1 MSEVWLVI
9 KVNNYT
15 TITIITKVSKF
26 YATVFL
32 IMAFAPVSAQEK
44 RVLSLEEA
52 VKLGIANS
60 KNLKIDQAKIEES
73 TANLLAAKN
82 RLLPELTVSGSYLY
96 LPFEPNVDLKIPG
109 MSGGGPKVS
118 NVLYGSANLSVPI
131 YSGGRIKYGIKSAEY
146 LVEASK
152 LTAENDK
159 NAIAY
164 NISQAYNNL
173 FKANE
178 VVKLLKENLAS
189 SQKRDQSFS
198 KLENNGVIAR
208 NDRLKAQL
216 QTSNIELQLMEAE
229 NNYNIANINMD
240 LLLGLP
246 DNTVIE
252 VDSSYIGADDL
263 GKPDDYYLN
272 LARENRNDLKAIDY
286 QRKAAALGT
295 KSAKAENLPSLAFTG
310 GYVAA
315 DIPKLL
321 TITNAVN
328 VGVGIQ
334 YNLSNIWKKNSS
346 YVQSKAKEQEL
357 AAANDL
363 LNDNVTLEVKRDYQN
378 DLYAHKK
385 IDVYQRALEQA
396 EENYRI
402 TLNKYNNGLETITNL
417 LDADTARITANVNVV
432 TSKADAALAHK
443 KLLQTT
449 GIINQ

>member
-1 MSEVWLVI
+1 MN
-9 KVNNYT
+9 KFFT
-15 TITIITKVSKF
+15 T
-26 YATVFL
+26 AFL
-32 IMAFAPVSAQEK
+32 IMTFCSVSAQEK
-44 RVLSLEEA
+44 RTISLEEA
-52 VKLGIANS
+52 VKLGIENS
-60 KNLKIDQAKIEES
+60 KNLKIDEAKIEES
-73 TANLLAAKN
+73 TANLLEAKN
-82 RLLPELTVSGSYLY
+82 RQLPELKVSGAYMY
-96 LPFEPNVDLKIPG
+96 LPIKPNIDIKIPG
-109 MSGGGPKVS
+109 MSGVGGPSV
-118 NVLYGSANLSVPI
+118 NQVLYGSANLSVPI
-131 YSGGRIKYGIKSAEY
+131 YAGGKIKYGIQSAEY

-152 LTAENDK
+152 LSSENDK
-159 NAIAY
+159 NAVAY

-173 FKANE
+173 FKASQ

-189 SQKRDQSFS
+189 SQKRDQSFI

-229 NNYNIANINMD
+229 NNYSIANINMD

-246 DNTVIE
+246 DNTEIE
-252 VDSSYIGADDL
+252 IDPNYIGEDDL

-272 LARENRNDLKAIDY
+272 LAKENRKDLQALDL

-295 KSAKAENLPSLAFTG
+295 KAAKAENLPSLAFTG

-315 DIPKLL
+315 DIPKLV

-328 VGVGIQ
+328 FGVGLS
-334 YNLSNIWKKNSS
+334 YNLSNIWKKNSALT
-346 YVQSKAKEQEL
+346 QSKAREQEL
-357 AAANDL
+357 SATNDL
-363 LNDNVTLEVKRDYQN
+363 LNDNITLEVKRDYQN

-385 IDVYQRALEQA
+385 IDVYQKSLEQA

-417 LDADTARITANVNVV
+417 LDADTAKITANVNVI

-449 GIINQ
+449 GIINNN

>member
-1 MSEVWLVI
+1 MNKFL
-9 KVNNYT
+9 T
-15 TITIITKVSKF
+15 AIILLGTFSF
-26 YATVFL
+26 F
-32 IMAFAPVSAQEK
+32 SAQEK
-44 RVLSLEEA
+44 RTISLEEA
-52 VKLGIANS
+52 VKLGIQNS
-60 KNLKIDQAKIEES
+60 KYLKVDQAQIEES

-82 RLLPELTVSGSYLY
+82 RQLPELTVSGSYLY
-96 LPFEPNVDLKIPG
+96 LPLEPNVNLKIPG
-109 MSGGGPKVS
+109 LAGGGPKVS
-118 NVLYGSANLSVPI
+118 NVLYGSANVSVPI

-152 LTAENDK
+152 LNSENDK

-189 SQKRDQSFS
+189 SQKRDQSFI

-229 NNYNIANINMD
+229 NNYSIANINMD

-246 DNTVIE
+246 DNTEIE
-252 VDSSYIGADDL
+252 VDSNYIGEDDL
-263 GKPDDYYLN
+263 TKPDDYYLN
-272 LARENRNDLKAIDY
+272 LARESRNDLKALDY
-286 QRKAAALGT
+286 QRRAAELGS

-346 YVQSKAKEQEL
+346 YVQAKAKEQEL
-357 AAANDL
+357 AANNDL
-363 LNDNVTLEVKRDYQN
+363 LNDNITLEVRRDYQN
-378 DLYAHKK
+378 DLFAHKK

-402 TLNKYNNGLETITNL
+402 TLNKYNAGLETITNL
-417 LDADTARITANVNVV
+417 LDADTAKITANVNVV

-449 GIINQ
+449 GTINNN

>member
-1 MSEVWLVI
+1 MNKLLTAIILV
-9 KVNNYT
+9 VT
-15 TITIITKVSKF
+15 FGV
-26 YATVFL
+26 L
-32 IMAFAPVSAQEK
+32 SAQEK
-44 RVLSLEEA
+44 RKISLQEA
-52 VKLGIANS
+52 VKLGIENS
-60 KNLKIDQAKIEES
+60 KHLKIDQAQIEES

-82 RLLPELTVSGSYLY
+82 KQLPELTVSGSYLY
-96 LPFEPNVDLKIPG
+96 LPLEPNVDLKIPG
-109 MSGGGPKVS
+109 LAGGGPKVS

-131 YSGGRIKYGIKSAEY
+131 YAGGRIKYGIKSAEY

-152 LTAENDK
+152 LNAENDK

-178 VVKLLKENLAS
+178 VVKLLKENLTS
-189 SQKRDQSFS
+189 SQKRDESFI

-216 QTSNIELQLMEAE
+216 QTSNIELQLMEAQ
-229 NNYNIANINMD
+229 NNYSIANINMD

-246 DNTVIE
+246 DNTEIE
-252 VDSSYIGADDL
+252 VDADYIGEDDL

-272 LARENRNDLKAIDY
+272 LARENRNDIKALDY
-286 QRKAAALGT
+286 QRKAAALGS
-295 KSAKAENLPSLAFTG
+295 KSAKAEHLPSLAFTG

-328 VGVGIQ
+328 VGIGIQ

-357 AAANDL
+357 AANNDL
-363 LNDNVTLEVKRDYQN
+363 LNDNVTLEVRRDYQN

-417 LDADTARITANVNVV
+417 LDADTAKITANVNVI

-449 GIINQ
+449 GTINNN

>member
-1 MSEVWLVI
+1 M
-9 KVNNYT
+9 
-15 TITIITKVSKF
+15 
-26 YATVFL
+26 
-32 IMAFAPVSAQEK
+32 
-44 RVLSLEEA
+44 LSLQEA
-52 VKLGIANS
+52 VKLGIENS
-60 KNLKIDQAKIEES
+60 KNLRIDQAKIEES
-73 TANLLAAKN
+73 TANLLEAKN
-82 RLLPELTVSGSYLY
+82 RQLPEFKVSGTYMY
-96 LPFEPNVDLKIPG
+96 LPLKPNVDIKIPG
-109 MSGGGPKVS
+109 VAGGGPEVS
-118 NVLYGSANLSVPI
+118 QVLYGSANLSVPI
-131 YSGGRIKYGIKSAEY
+131 YSGGRIKYGIQSAQY

-152 LTAENDK
+152 LTSENDK

-173 FKANE
+173 FKASQ
-178 VVKLLKENLAS
+178 VVQLLQENLAS
-189 SQKRDQSFS
+189 SQKRDQSFI

-216 QTSNIELQLMEAE
+216 QTSNIELQLMEAQ
-229 NNYNIANINMD
+229 NNYSIANINMD

-246 DNTVIE
+246 DNTEIQ
-252 VDSSYIGADDL
+252 VDSNYIGADDL

-272 LARENRNDLKAIDY
+272 LARENRKDLQALDL

-295 KSAKAENLPSLAFTG
+295 KSAKAENLPSLALTG

-328 VGVGIQ
+328 FGVGLS

-346 YVQSKAKEQEL
+346 LMQSKAREQEL
-357 AAANDL
+357 AANNDL

-402 TLNKYNNGLETITNL
+402 TLNKYNAGLETITNL

-449 GIINQ
+449 GIINNN

>member
-1 MSEVWLVI
+1 M
-9 KVNNYT
+9 
-15 TITIITKVSKF
+15 
-26 YATVFL
+26 
-32 IMAFAPVSAQEK
+32 
-44 RVLSLEEA
+44 LSLQEA
-52 VKLGIANS
+52 VKLGIENS
-60 KNLKIDQAKIEES
+60 KNLRIDQAKIEES
-73 TANLLAAKN
+73 TANLLEAKN
-82 RLLPELTVSGSYLY
+82 RQLPEFKVSGTYMY
-96 LPFEPNVDLKIPG
+96 LPLKSNVDIKIPG
-109 MSGGGPKVS
+109 VAGGGPEVS
-118 NVLYGSANLSVPI
+118 QVLYGSANLSVPI
-131 YSGGRIKYGIKSAEY
+131 YSGGRIKYGIQSAQY

-152 LTAENDK
+152 LTSDNDK

-173 FKANE
+173 FKASQ
-178 VVKLLKENLAS
+178 VVQLLQENLAS
-189 SQKRDQSFS
+189 SQKRDQSFI

-216 QTSNIELQLMEAE
+216 QTSNIELQLMEAQ
-229 NNYNIANINMD
+229 NNYSIANINMD
-240 LLLGLP
+240 LLLGIP
-246 DNTVIE
+246 DNTEIE

-272 LARENRNDLKAIDY
+272 LARENRKDLQALDL

-295 KSAKAENLPSLAFTG
+295 KSAKAENLPSLALTG

-328 VGVGIQ
+328 FGVGLS

-346 YVQSKAKEQEL
+346 LMQSKAREQEL
-357 AAANDL
+357 AANNDL

-396 EENYRI
+396 QENYRI
-402 TLNKYNNGLETITNL
+402 TLNKYNAGLETITNL

-449 GIINQ
+449 GIIDNN

>member
-1 MSEVWLVI
+1 MNT
-9 KVNNYT
+9 VNKFLT
-15 TITIITKVSKF
+15 TALIIGAF
-26 YATVFL
+26 YL
-32 IMAFAPVSAQEK
+32 VSAQEK

-52 VKLGIANS
+52 VKLGIENS
-60 KNLKIDQAKIEES
+60 KNLKIDQSKIEES
-73 TANLLAAKN
+73 TANLLEAKN
-82 RLLPELTVSGSYLY
+82 RQLPELKVSGSYMY
-96 LPFEPNVDLKIPG
+96 LPIKPNIDIKIPG
-109 MSGGGPKVS
+109 LAGSGGPEVS
-118 NVLYGSANLSVPI
+118 QVLYGSANLSVPL

-152 LTAENDK
+152 LSTENDK

-173 FKANE
+173 FKASE
-178 VVKLLKENLAS
+178 VVKLLKENLVS
-189 SQKRDQSFS
+189 SQKRDQSFI
-198 KLENNGVIAR
+198 KLENNGVIAK

-229 NNYNIANINMD
+229 NNYSIANINMD

-246 DNTVIE
+246 DDTVIE
-252 VDSSYIGADDL
+252 VDSNYIGEDDL

-272 LARENRNDLKAIDY
+272 LAKENRKDIQALDY

-295 KSAKAENLPSLAFTG
+295 KAAKAENLPSLALTG
-310 GYVAA
+310 GYIAA

-328 VGVGIQ
+328 VGVGIS
-334 YNLSNIWKKNSS
+334 YNLSNLWKKNSS
-346 YVQSKAKEQEL
+346 LMQSKAKEQEL
-357 AAANDL
+357 AATNDL

-385 IDVYQRALEQA
+385 IDVYQKTLEQA

-417 LDADTARITANVNVV
+417 LEADTAKITANVNVI

-449 GIINQ
+449 GTINN

>member
-1 MSEVWLVI
+1 MIVG
-9 KVNNYT
+9 
-15 TITIITKVSKF
+15 
-26 YATVFL
+26 AFL
-32 IMAFAPVSAQEK
+32 SLSAQEK
-44 RVLSLEEA
+44 RVISLEEA
-52 VKLGIANS
+52 VKLGIQNS
-60 KNLKIDQAKIEES
+60 KNLKIDQAQIETS
-73 TANLLAAKN
+73 TANLLEAKN
-82 RLLPELTVSGSYLY
+82 RQLPELKVSGSYLY
-96 LPFEPNVDLKIPG
+96 LPLEPNVDIKIPG
-109 MSGGGPKVS
+109 MAGGGPKIS

-131 YSGGRIKYGIKSAEY
+131 YSGGRIKYGIQSAQY

-152 LTAENDK
+152 LNADNDK

-178 VVKLLKENLAS
+178 VVKLLQENLSS
-189 SQKRDQSFS
+189 SQKRDQSFL
-198 KLENNGVIAR
+198 KLEENGVIAR

-216 QTSNIELQLMEAE
+216 QTSNIELQLMEAQ
-229 NNYNIANINMD
+229 NNYSIANINMD

-246 DNTVIE
+246 DKTEIE
-252 VDSSYIGADDL
+252 VDSNYIGDDDL
-263 GKPDDYYLN
+263 SKPDDFYLN
-272 LARENRNDLKAIDY
+272 LARENRKDIQALDY

-295 KSAKAENLPSLAFTG
+295 KAAKAENLPSIAFTG

-328 VGVGIQ
+328 VGVGIS

-346 YVQSKAKEQEL
+346 LMQSKAREQEL
-357 AAANDL
+357 AANNEL

-417 LDADTARITANVNVV
+417 LDADTAKITANVNVV

-449 GIINQ
+449 GTINQ